1 MKKVLLS
8 IVASTLFF
16 NTIYAEELEVL
27 ENNEDVTQ
35 EVEETINNEKEI
47 VNNESTKETVFTSSE
62 EVKTYVAQI
71 GSTKYETFDEA
82 INAAKNG
89 DTISLLE
96 DTTSKGINTNK
107 NITIEGNNKTLTF
120 NEKGIA
126 IFEVTLTF
134 NNVKVKMIDITSTPY
149 SEWNKMAICA
159 SKNAK
164 LVLNNTTFEMNS
176 SNGSKLN
183 AHAIYFC
190 SNNKLDLNNSKLIIK
205 NYAEDALEWDGGDGG
220 YNINLVNSTYISDN
234 NRQGFTG
241 TFYVTIDNSTV
252 EVLNSSA
259 SGSNGTYYT
268 IKNNSKVTFENNNS
282 WGISA
287 WRIDM
292 TNNSTLNANNNG
304 YSGIWTRVLNVDK
317 TCTLIVNKNGT
328 KAPSSSN
335 NAGIFFQ
342 GNKSFTSTIEEG
354 AKVEIKNN
362 AGSGIYTKQS
372 VGNLTI
378 LSGEITNNGTGSV
391 NKNNVGA
398 DFGGG
403 IYNVGTLVIGDKVN
417 IYNNHASKAADDIYN
432 KARSKIEFKDTKKDW
447 VLDDCDDKIDG
458 WYDDNKESRWNAHD
472 KENKYVEEVESNA
485 YETELTIKAAH
496 GIYGKL
502 IVRYVDNKGNVL
514 SEELPYSEKV
524 GTEYATIEKEF
535 EDYSLIDID
544 GETKGKYIDGTII
557 VTYIYEFTS
566 GIGGDDII
574 DIPNTSIE
582 TNNVLEIT
590 TILSLIS
597 LITSIII
604 RKRFN

>member
-8 IVASTLFF
+8 LVASTLLF
-16 NTIYAEELEVL
+16 NTIYAEEIKSTE
-27 ENNEDVTQ
+27 EVTQ
-35 EVEETINNEKEI
+35 NEM
-47 VNNESTKETVFTSSE
+47 VLTSSPE
-62 EVKTYVAQI
+62 DVKTYVAQI
-71 GSTKYETFDEA
+71 KDVKYETFDEA
-82 INAAKNG
+82 VTAAVDG
-89 DTISLLE
+89 DTIKLL
-96 DTTSKGINTNK
+96 DNATTKGLNLSKNL
-107 NITIEGNNKTLTF
+107 TIDGSKEYTLTF
-120 NEKGIA
+120 EDKGIA
-126 IFEVTLTF
+126 LWGVSLTF
-134 NNVKVKMIDITSTPY
+134 KDVTVNIKGIGSTPY
-149 SEWNKMAICA
+149 TAEWNWMTISA
-159 SKNAK
+159 SKNAALNLENAK
-164 LVLNNTTFEMNS
+164 LTLDGTGTK
-176 SNGSKLN
+176 SNV
-183 AHAIYFC
+183 HAIYFC
-190 SNNKLDLNNSKLIIK
+190 SNNKLNLNNSTLIIK
-205 NYAEDALEWDGGDGG
+205 NYTQDALEWDGGDGG
-220 YNINLVNSTYISDN
+220 YNVNLVNSTYISDN

-241 TFYVTIDNSTV
+241 TFYTTIDNSTV

-268 IKNNSKVTFENNNS
+268 IKNNSKVTFENNSS

-317 TCTLIVNKNGT
+317 SCTLIVNKNGT

-378 LSGEITNNGTGSV
+378 LSGDITNNGTGSV

-403 IYNVGTLVIGDKVN
+403 IYNVGTLVIGNKVN

-432 KARSKIEFKDTKKDW
+432 KAGSKIEFKDTKKDW
-447 VLDDCDDKIDG
+447 ILDDCNDKIDG
-458 WYDDNKESRWNAHD
+458 WYDDNEKTRWNAHD
-472 KENKYVEEVESNA
+472 KENKYVEEVEANT

-496 GIYGKL
+496 GVYGKL

-514 SEELPYSEKV
+514 SEESTYSEKV
-524 GTEYATIEKEF
+524 GTEYATTEKEF
-535 EDYSLIDID
+535 EDYSLIDVN
-544 GETKGKYIDGTII
+544 GETKGKYIDGTIV

-566 GIGGDDII
+566 GMGGDDVPATGITSS
-574 DIPNTSIE
+574 NT
-582 TNNVLEIT
+582 LEVT
-590 TILSLIS
+590 TILSMIF
-597 LITSIII
+597 LITTIII

>member
-8 IVASTLFF
+8 IVAFTLIF
-16 NTIYAEELEVL
+16 NTISAEETEVL
-27 ENNEDVTQ
+27 EVNEEATTI
-35 EVEETINNEKEI
+35 VEESINNETEV
-47 VNNESTKETVFTSSE
+47 VNNETTKEIILASGE
-62 EVKTYVAQI
+62 EVKTYVDQI
-71 GSTKYETFDEA
+71 GETKYETLDEA
-82 INAAKNG
+82 ILAASNN
-89 DTISLLE
+89 DTIVLLDNATTKGLNLSKNLTIDGSKEYTITFE
-96 DTTSKGINTNK
+96 D
-107 NITIEGNNKTLTF
+107 
-120 NEKGIA
+120 KGIA
-126 IFEVTLTF
+126 LWGVSLTF
-134 NNVKVKMIDITSTPY
+134 KDVTVNIKGIGSTPY
-149 SEWNKMAICA
+149 TAEWNWMTISA
-159 SKNAK
+159 SKNAALNLENAK
-164 LVLNNTTFEMNS
+164 LTLDGTGTE
-176 SNGSKLN
+176 SNV
-183 AHAIYFC
+183 HAIYFC
-190 SNNKLDLNNSKLIIK
+190 SNNKLNLNNSTLIIK
-205 NYAEDALEWDGGDGG
+205 NYTQDALEWDGGDGG
-220 YNINLVNSTYISDN
+220 YNVNLVNSTYISDN

-241 TFYVTIDNSTV
+241 TFYATIDNSTV

-317 TCTLIVNKNGT
+317 SCTLIVNKNGT

-372 VGNLTI
+372 IGNLTI
-378 LSGEITNNGTGSV
+378 LSGDITNNGTGNI

-403 IYNVGTLVIGDKVN
+403 IYNVGTLVIGNKVN

-432 KARSKIEFKDTKKDW
+432 KAGSKIEFKNTKKDW
-447 VLDDCDDKIDG
+447 ILDDCNDKIDG
-458 WYDDNKESRWNAHD
+458 WYDDSKNSRWNAHD
-472 KENKYVEEVESNA
+472 KENKHVDEIPANT
-485 YETELTIKAAH
+485 YEGTLSIKAAH

-502 IVRYVDNKGNVL
+502 IVKYVDNKGNVL
-514 SEELPYSEKV
+514 SEESTYSEKV
-524 GTEYATIEKEF
+524 GTEYATTEKEF
-535 EDYSLIDID
+535 EDYSLIDVN
-544 GETKGKYIDGTII
+544 GETKGKYIDGTIT

-566 GIGGDDII
+566 GTGGEDVPETGI
-574 DIPNTSIE
+574 NTS
-582 TNNVLEIT
+582 NALEIT
-590 TILSLIS
+590 TVLSLIT
-597 LITSIII
+597 LVTTIIL

>member
-8 IVASTLFF
+8 IVAFTLIF
-16 NTIYAEELEVL
+16 NTISAEETEVL
-27 ENNEDVTQ
+27 EVNEEATTI
-35 EVEETINNEKEI
+35 VEESINNETEV
-47 VNNESTKETVFTSSE
+47 VNNETTKEIILASGE
-62 EVKTYVAQI
+62 DVKTYVAQI
-71 GSTKYETFDEA
+71 GETKYETLDEA
-82 INAAKNG
+82 ILAASNN
-89 DTISLLE
+89 DTIVLLDNATTKGLNLSKNLTIDGSKEYTITFE
-96 DTTSKGINTNK
+96 D
-107 NITIEGNNKTLTF
+107 
-120 NEKGIA
+120 KGIA
-126 IFEVTLTF
+126 LWGVSLTF
-134 NNVKVKMIDITSTPY
+134 KDVTVNIKGIGSTPY
-149 SEWNKMAICA
+149 TAEWNWMTISA
-159 SKNAK
+159 SKNAALNLENAK
-164 LVLNNTTFEMNS
+164 LTLDGTGTE
-176 SNGSKLN
+176 SNV
-183 AHAIYFC
+183 HAIYFC
-190 SNNKLDLNNSKLIIK
+190 SNNKLNLNNSTLIIK
-205 NYAEDALEWDGGDGG
+205 NYTQDALEWDGGDGG
-220 YNINLVNSTYISDN
+220 YNVNLVNSTYISDN

-241 TFYVTIDNSTV
+241 TFYATIDNSTV

-317 TCTLIVNKNGT
+317 SCTLIVNKNGT

-372 VGNLTI
+372 IGNLTI
-378 LSGEITNNGTGSV
+378 LSGDITNNGTGNI

-403 IYNVGTLVIGDKVN
+403 IYNVGTLVIGNKVN

-432 KARSKIEFKDTKKDW
+432 KAGSKIEFKNTKKDW
-447 VLDDCDDKIDG
+447 ILDDCNDKIDG
-458 WYDDNKESRWNAHD
+458 WYDDSKNSRWNAHD
-472 KENKYVEEVESNA
+472 KENKHVDEIPANT
-485 YETELTIKAAH
+485 YEGTLSIKAAH

-502 IVRYVDNKGNVL
+502 IVKYVDNKGNVL
-514 SEELPYSEKV
+514 SEESTYSEKV
-524 GTEYATIEKEF
+524 GTEYATTEKEF
-535 EDYSLIDID
+535 EDYSLIDVN
-544 GETKGKYIDGTII
+544 GETKGKYIDGTIT

-566 GIGGDDII
+566 GTGGEDVPETGI
-574 DIPNTSIE
+574 NTS
-582 TNNVLEIT
+582 NALEIT
-590 TILSLIS
+590 TVLSLIT
-597 LITSIII
+597 LVTTIIL
-604 RKRFN
+604 RK

>member
-8 IVASTLFF
+8 LVASTLLF
-16 NTIYAEELEVL
+16 NTIYAEEIKSTE
-27 ENNEDVTQ
+27 EVTQ
-35 EVEETINNEKEI
+35 NEM
-47 VNNESTKETVFTSSE
+47 VLTSSPE
-62 EVKTYVAQI
+62 DVKTYVAQI
-71 GSTKYETFDEA
+71 KDVKYETFDEA
-82 INAAKNG
+82 VTAAVDG
-89 DTISLLE
+89 DTIKLL
-96 DTTSKGINTNK
+96 DNATTKGLNLSKNL
-107 NITIEGNNKTLTF
+107 TIDGSKEYTLTF
-120 NEKGIA
+120 EDKGIA
-126 IFEVTLTF
+126 LWGVSLTF
-134 NNVKVKMIDITSTPY
+134 KDVTVNIKGIGSTPY
-149 SEWNKMAICA
+149 TAEWNWMTISA
-159 SKNAK
+159 SKNAALNLENAK
-164 LVLNNTTFEMNS
+164 LTLDGTGTK
-176 SNGSKLN
+176 SNV
-183 AHAIYFC
+183 HAIYFC
-190 SNNKLDLNNSKLIIK
+190 SNNKLNLNNSTLIIK
-205 NYAEDALEWDGGDGG
+205 NYTQDALEWDGGDGG
-220 YNINLVNSTYISDN
+220 YNVNLVNSTYISDN

-241 TFYVTIDNSTV
+241 TFYTTIDNSTV

-268 IKNNSKVTFENNNS
+268 IKNNSKVTFENNSS

-317 TCTLIVNKNGT
+317 SCTLIVNKNGT

-378 LSGEITNNGTGSV
+378 LSGDITNNGTGSV

-432 KARSKIEFKDTKKDW
+432 KAGSKIEFKDTKKDW
-447 VLDDCDDKIDG
+447 ILDDCNDKIDG

-472 KENKYVEEVESNA
+472 KENKYVEEVEANT

-496 GIYGKL
+496 GVYGKL

-514 SEELPYSEKV
+514 SEESTYSEKV
-524 GTEYATIEKEF
+524 GTEYATTEKEF
-535 EDYSLIDID
+535 EDYSLIDVN
-544 GETKGKYIDGTII
+544 GETKGKYIDGTIV

-566 GIGGDDII
+566 GMGGDDVPATGITSS
-574 DIPNTSIE
+574 NT
-582 TNNVLEIT
+582 LEVT
-590 TILSLIS
+590 TILSMIF
-597 LITSIII
+597 LITTIII

>member
-8 IVASTLFF
+8 IVAFTLIF
-16 NTIYAEELEVL
+16 NTISAEETEVL
-27 ENNEDVTQ
+27 EVNEEATTI
-35 EVEETINNEKEI
+35 VEESINNETEV
-47 VNNESTKETVFTSSE
+47 VNNETTKEIILASGE
-62 EVKTYVAQI
+62 DVKTYVAQI
-71 GSTKYETFDEA
+71 GETKYETLDEA
-82 INAAKNG
+82 ILAASNN
-89 DTISLLE
+89 DTIVLLDNATTKGLNLSKNLTIDGSKEYTITFE
-96 DTTSKGINTNK
+96 D
-107 NITIEGNNKTLTF
+107 
-120 NEKGIA
+120 KGIA
-126 IFEVTLTF
+126 LWGVSLTF
-134 NNVKVKMIDITSTPY
+134 KDVTVNIKGIGSTPY
-149 SEWNKMAICA
+149 TAEWNWMTISA
-159 SKNAK
+159 SKNAALNLENAK
-164 LVLNNTTFEMNS
+164 LTLDGTGTE
-176 SNGSKLN
+176 SNV
-183 AHAIYFC
+183 HAIYFC
-190 SNNKLDLNNSKLIIK
+190 SNNKLNLNNSTLIIK
-205 NYAEDALEWDGGDGG
+205 NYTQDALEWYGGDGG
-220 YNINLVNSTYISDN
+220 YNVNLVNSTYISDN

-241 TFYVTIDNSTV
+241 TFYATIDNSTV

-317 TCTLIVNKNGT
+317 SCTLIVNKNGT

-372 VGNLTI
+372 IGNLTI
-378 LSGEITNNGTGSV
+378 LSGDITNNGTGNI

-403 IYNVGTLVIGDKVN
+403 IYNVGTLVIGNKVN

-432 KARSKIEFKDTKKDW
+432 KAGSKIEFKNTKKDW
-447 VLDDCDDKIDG
+447 ILDDCNDKIDG
-458 WYDDNKESRWNAHD
+458 WYDDSKNSRWNAHD
-472 KENKYVEEVESNA
+472 KENKHVDEIPANT
-485 YETELTIKAAH
+485 YEGTLSIKAAH

-502 IVRYVDNKGNVL
+502 IVKYVDNKGNVL
-514 SEELPYSEKV
+514 SEESTYSEKV
-524 GTEYATIEKEF
+524 GTEYATTEKEF
-535 EDYSLIDID
+535 EDYSLIDVN
-544 GETKGKYIDGTII
+544 GETKGKYIDGTIT

-566 GIGGDDII
+566 GTGGEDVPETGI
-574 DIPNTSIE
+574 NTS
-582 TNNVLEIT
+582 NALEIT
-590 TILSLIS
+590 TVLSLIT
-597 LITSIII
+597 LVTTIIL

>member
-71 GSTKYETFDEA
+71 GDTKYETFDEA
-82 INAAKNG
+82 VTAAVDG
-89 DTISLLE
+89 DTIKLL
-96 DTTSKGINTNK
+96 DNATTKGLNLSKNL
-107 NITIEGNNKTLTF
+107 TIDGSKEYTLTF
-120 NEKGIA
+120 EDKGIA
-126 IFEVTLTF
+126 LWGVSLTF
-134 NNVKVKMIDITSTPY
+134 KDVTVNIKGIGSTPY
-149 SEWNKMAICA
+149 TAEWNWMTISA
-159 SKNAK
+159 SKNAALNLENAK
-164 LVLNNTTFEMNS
+164 LTLDGTGTK
-176 SNGSKLN
+176 SNV
-183 AHAIYFC
+183 HAIYFG
-190 SNNKLDLNNSKLIIK
+190 SNNKLNLNNSTLIIK
-205 NYAEDALEWDGGDGG
+205 NYTQDALEWNGGDGG
-220 YNINLVNSTYISDN
+220 YNVNLVNSTYISDN

-241 TFYVTIDNSTV
+241 TFYATIDNSTV

-317 TCTLIVNKNGT
+317 SCTLIVNKNGT
-328 KAPSSSN
+328 KATSSLN

-372 VGNLTI
+372 IGNLTI
-378 LSGEITNNGTGSV
+378 LSGDITNNGTGNI

-403 IYNVGTLVIGDKVN
+403 IYNVGTLVIGNKVN

-432 KARSKIEFKDTKKDW
+432 KAGSKIEFKDTKKDW
-447 VLDDCDDKIDG
+447 ILDDCNDKIDG
-458 WYDDNKESRWNAHD
+458 WYDDSKNSRWNAHD
-472 KENKYVEEVESNA
+472 KENKYVEEVEANT

-514 SEELPYSEKV
+514 SEELPYFEKV
-524 GTEYATIEKEF
+524 GTEYAATEKEF
-535 EDYSLIDID
+535 EDYSLIDVN

-566 GIGGDDII
+566 GMGGDDVPATGITSS
-574 DIPNTSIE
+574 NT
-582 TNNVLEIT
+582 LEVT
-590 TILSLIS
+590 TILSMIF
-597 LITSIII
+597 LITTIII

>member
-8 IVASTLFF
+8 LVASTLLF
-16 NTIYAEELEVL
+16 NTIYAEEIKSTE
-27 ENNEDVTQ
+27 EVTQ
-35 EVEETINNEKEI
+35 NEM
-47 VNNESTKETVFTSSE
+47 VLTSSPE
-62 EVKTYVAQI
+62 DVKTYVAQI
-71 GSTKYETFDEA
+71 KDVKYETFDEA
-82 INAAKNG
+82 VTAAVDG
-89 DTISLLE
+89 DTIKLL
-96 DTTSKGINTNK
+96 DNATTKGLNLSKNL
-107 NITIEGNNKTLTF
+107 TIDGSKEYTLTF
-120 NEKGIA
+120 EDKGIA
-126 IFEVTLTF
+126 LWGVSLTF
-134 NNVKVKMIDITSTPY
+134 KDVTVNIKGIGSTPY
-149 SEWNKMAICA
+149 TAEWNWMTISA
-159 SKNAK
+159 SKNAALNLENAK
-164 LVLNNTTFEMNS
+164 LTLDGTGTK
-176 SNGSKLN
+176 SNV
-183 AHAIYFC
+183 HAIYFC
-190 SNNKLDLNNSKLIIK
+190 SNNKLNLNNSTLIIK
-205 NYAEDALEWDGGDGG
+205 NYTQDALEWDGGDGG
-220 YNINLVNSTYISDN
+220 YNVNLVNSTYISDN

-241 TFYVTIDNSTV
+241 TFYTTIDNSTV

-268 IKNNSKVTFENNNS
+268 IKNNSKVTFENNSS

-317 TCTLIVNKNGT
+317 SCTLIVNKNGT

-378 LSGEITNNGTGSV
+378 LSGDITNNGTGSV
-391 NKNNVGA
+391 NENNVGA

-403 IYNVGTLVIGDKVN
+403 IYNVGTLVIGNKVN

-432 KARSKIEFKDTKKDW
+432 KAGSKIEFKDTKKDW
-447 VLDDCDDKIDG
+447 ILDDCNDKIDG
-458 WYDDNKESRWNAHD
+458 WYDDNEKTRWNAHD
-472 KENKYVEEVESNA
+472 KENKYVEEVEANT

-496 GIYGKL
+496 GVYGKL

-514 SEELPYSEKV
+514 SEESTYSEKV
-524 GTEYATIEKEF
+524 GTEYATTEKEF
-535 EDYSLIDID
+535 EDYSLIDVN
-544 GETKGKYIDGTII
+544 GETKGKYIDGTIV

-566 GIGGDDII
+566 GMGGDDVPETGITSS
-574 DIPNTSIE
+574 NT
-582 TNNVLEIT
+582 LEVT
-590 TILSLIS
+590 TILSMIF
-597 LITSIII
+597 LITTIII

>member
-8 IVASTLFF
+8 IVAFTLIF
-16 NTIYAEELEVL
+16 NTISAEETEVL
-27 ENNEDVTQ
+27 EVNEEATTI
-35 EVEETINNEKEI
+35 VEESINNETEV
-47 VNNESTKETVFTSSE
+47 VNNETTKEIILASGE
-62 EVKTYVAQI
+62 DVKTYVAQI
-71 GSTKYETFDEA
+71 GETKYETLDEA
-82 INAAKNG
+82 ILAASNN
-89 DTISLLE
+89 DTIVLLDNATTKGLNLSKNLTIDGSKEYTITFE
-96 DTTSKGINTNK
+96 D
-107 NITIEGNNKTLTF
+107 
-120 NEKGIA
+120 KGIA
-126 IFEVTLTF
+126 LWGVSLTF
-134 NNVKVKMIDITSTPY
+134 KDVTVNIKGIGSTPY
-149 SEWNKMAICA
+149 TAEWNWMTISA
-159 SKNAK
+159 SKNAALNLENAK
-164 LVLNNTTFEMNS
+164 LTLDGTGTE
-176 SNGSKLN
+176 SNV
-183 AHAIYFC
+183 HAIYFC
-190 SNNKLDLNNSKLIIK
+190 SNNKLNLNNSTLIIK
-205 NYAEDALEWDGGDGG
+205 NYTQDALEWDGGDGG
-220 YNINLVNSTYISDN
+220 YNVNLVNSTYISDN

-241 TFYVTIDNSTV
+241 TFYATIDNSTV

-317 TCTLIVNKNGT
+317 SCTLIVNKNGT

-372 VGNLTI
+372 IGNLTI
-378 LSGEITNNGTGSV
+378 LSGDITNNGTGNI

-403 IYNVGTLVIGDKVN
+403 IYNVGTLVIGNKVN

-432 KARSKIEFKDTKKDW
+432 KAGSKIEFKNTKKDW
-447 VLDDCDDKIDG
+447 ILDDCNDKIDG
-458 WYDDNKESRWNAHD
+458 WYDDSKNSRWNAHD
-472 KENKYVEEVESNA
+472 KENKHVDEIPANA
-485 YETELTIKAAH
+485 YEGTLSIKAAH

-502 IVRYVDNKGNVL
+502 IVRYVDTKGNVL
-514 SEELPYSEKV
+514 NKELTSTEKV
-524 GTEYATIEKEF
+524 DTEYATIEKEF
-535 EDYSLIDID
+535 EDYSLVKVD
-544 GETKGKYIDGTII
+544 GETKGKYIDGTIT

-566 GIGGDDII
+566 GTGGNDVPETGI
-574 DIPNTSIE
+574 DTS
-582 TNNVLEIT
+582 NALEIT
-590 TILSLIS
+590 TLFSVIT
-597 LITSIII
+597 LITTIIL

>member
-8 IVASTLFF
+8 IVAFTLIF
-16 NTIYAEELEVL
+16 NTISAEETEVL
-27 ENNEDVTQ
+27 EVNEEATTI
-35 EVEETINNEKEI
+35 VEESINNETEV
-47 VNNESTKETVFTSSE
+47 VNNETTKEIILASGE
-62 EVKTYVAQI
+62 DVKTYVAQI
-71 GSTKYETFDEA
+71 GETKYETLDEA
-82 INAAKNG
+82 ILAASNN
-89 DTISLLE
+89 DTIVLLDNATTKGLNLSKNLTIDGSKEYTITFE
-96 DTTSKGINTNK
+96 D
-107 NITIEGNNKTLTF
+107 
-120 NEKGIA
+120 KGIA
-126 IFEVTLTF
+126 LWGVSLTF
-134 NNVKVKMIDITSTPY
+134 KDVTVNIKGIGSTPY
-149 SEWNKMAICA
+149 TAEWNWMTISA
-159 SKNAK
+159 SKNAALNLENAK
-164 LVLNNTTFEMNS
+164 LTLDGTGTE
-176 SNGSKLN
+176 SNV
-183 AHAIYFC
+183 HAIYFC
-190 SNNKLDLNNSKLIIK
+190 SNNKLNLNNSTLIIK
-205 NYAEDALEWDGGDGG
+205 NYTQDALEWDGGDGG
-220 YNINLVNSTYISDN
+220 YNVNLVNSTYISDN

-241 TFYVTIDNSTV
+241 TFYATIDNSTV

-317 TCTLIVNKNGT
+317 SCTLIVNKNGT

-372 VGNLTI
+372 IGNLTI
-378 LSGEITNNGTGSV
+378 LSGDITNNGTGNI

-403 IYNVGTLVIGDKVN
+403 IYNVGTLVIGNKVN

-432 KARSKIEFKDTKKDW
+432 KAGSKIEFKNTKKDW
-447 VLDDCDDKIDG
+447 ILDDCNDKIDG
-458 WYDDNKESRWNAHD
+458 WYDDSKNSRWNAHD
-472 KENKYVEEVESNA
+472 KENKHVDEIPANT
-485 YETELTIKAAH
+485 YEGTLSIKAAH

-502 IVRYVDNKGNVL
+502 IVKYVDNKGNVL
-514 SEELPYSEKV
+514 SEESTYSEKV
-524 GTEYATIEKEF
+524 GTEYATTEKEF
-535 EDYSLIDID
+535 EDYSLIDVN
-544 GETKGKYIDGTII
+544 GETKGKYIDGTIT

-566 GIGGDDII
+566 RTGGEDVPETGI
-574 DIPNTSIE
+574 NTS
-582 TNNVLEIT
+582 NALEIT
-590 TILSLIS
+590 TVLSLIT
-597 LITSIII
+597 LVTTIIL

>member
-8 IVASTLFF
+8 IVAFTLIF
-16 NTIYAEELEVL
+16 NTISAEETEVL
-27 ENNEDVTQ
+27 EVNEEATTI
-35 EVEETINNEKEI
+35 VEESINNETEV
-47 VNNESTKETVFTSSE
+47 VNNETTKEIILASGE
-62 EVKTYVAQI
+62 DVKTYVAQI
-71 GSTKYETFDEA
+71 GETKYETLDEA
-82 INAAKNG
+82 ILAASNN
-89 DTISLLE
+89 DTIVLLDNATTKGLNLSKNLTIDGSKEYTITFE
-96 DTTSKGINTNK
+96 D
-107 NITIEGNNKTLTF
+107 
-120 NEKGIA
+120 KGIA
-126 IFEVTLTF
+126 LWGVSLTF
-134 NNVKVKMIDITSTPY
+134 KDVTVNIKGIGSTPY
-149 SEWNKMAICA
+149 TAEWNWMTISA
-159 SKNAK
+159 SKNAALNLENAK
-164 LVLNNTTFEMNS
+164 LTLDGTGTE
-176 SNGSKLN
+176 SNV
-183 AHAIYFC
+183 HAIYFC
-190 SNNKLDLNNSKLIIK
+190 SNNKLNLNNSTLIIK
-205 NYAEDALEWDGGDGG
+205 NYTQDALEWDGGDGG
-220 YNINLVNSTYISDN
+220 YNVNLVNSTYISDN

-241 TFYVTIDNSTV
+241 TFYATIDNSTV

-317 TCTLIVNKNGT
+317 SCTLIVNKNGT

-372 VGNLTI
+372 IGNLTI
-378 LSGEITNNGTGSV
+378 LSGDITNNGTGNI

-403 IYNVGTLVIGDKVN
+403 IYNVGTLVIGNKVN

-432 KARSKIEFKDTKKDW
+432 KAGSKIEFKNTKKDW
-447 VLDDCDDKIDG
+447 ILDDCNDKIDG
-458 WYDDNKESRWNAHD
+458 WYDDSKNSRWNAHD
-472 KENKYVEEVESNA
+472 KENKHVDEIPANT
-485 YETELTIKAAH
+485 YEGTLSIKAAH

-502 IVRYVDNKGNVL
+502 IVKYVDNKGNVL
-514 SEELPYSEKV
+514 SEESTYSEKV
-524 GTEYATIEKEF
+524 GTEYATTEKEF
-535 EDYSLIDID
+535 EDYSLIDVN
-544 GETKGKYIDGTII
+544 GETKGKYIDGTIT

-566 GIGGDDII
+566 GTGGEDVPETGI
-574 DIPNTSIE
+574 NTS
-582 TNNVLEIT
+582 NALEIT
-590 TILSLIS
+590 TVLSLIT
-597 LITSIII
+597 LVTTIIL

>member
-1 MKKVLLS
+1 MKKVILS
-8 IVASTLFF
+8 LVASTLLF
-16 NTIYAEELEVL
+16 NTIYAEEIKSTE
-27 ENNEDVTQ
+27 EVTQ
-35 EVEETINNEKEI
+35 NEM
-47 VNNESTKETVFTSSE
+47 VLTSSPE
-62 EVKTYVAQI
+62 DVKTYVAQI
-71 GSTKYETFDEA
+71 KDVKYETFDEA
-82 INAAKNG
+82 VTAAVDG
-89 DTISLLE
+89 DTIKLL
-96 DTTSKGINTNK
+96 DNATTKGLNLSKNL
-107 NITIEGNNKTLTF
+107 TIDGSKEYTLTF
-120 NEKGIA
+120 EDKGIA
-126 IFEVTLTF
+126 LWGVSLTF
-134 NNVKVKMIDITSTPY
+134 KDVIVNIKGIGSTPY
-149 SEWNKMAICA
+149 TAEWNWMTISA
-159 SKNAK
+159 SKNAALNLENAK
-164 LVLNNTTFEMNS
+164 LTLDGTGTE
-176 SNGSKLN
+176 SKV
-183 AHAIYFC
+183 HAIYFG
-190 SNNKLDLNNSKLIIK
+190 SNNKLNLNNSTLIIK
-205 NYAEDALEWDGGDGG
+205 NYTQDALEWDGGDGG
-220 YNINLVNSTYISDN
+220 YNVNLVNSTYISDN

-241 TFYVTIDNSTV
+241 TFYATIDNSTV

-317 TCTLIVNKNGT
+317 SCTLIVNKNGT

-342 GNKSFTSTIEEG
+342 GNKDFTSIIEEG

-372 VGNLTI
+372 IGNLTI
-378 LSGEITNNGTGSV
+378 LSGDITNNGTGNI

-432 KARSKIEFKDTKKDW
+432 KAGSKIEFKDTKKDW
-447 VLDDCDDKIDG
+447 ILDDCNDKIDG

-485 YETELTIKAAH
+485 YEIELTIKAAH

-514 SEELPYSEKV
+514 SEELTYSEKV
-524 GTEYATIEKEF
+524 GTEYAATEKEF
-535 EDYSLIDID
+535 EDYSLIDVN
-544 GETKGKYIDGTII
+544 GETKGKYIDGTIV

-566 GIGGDDII
+566 GTGGDIVETGVT
-574 DIPNTSIE
+574 TSNI
-582 TNNVLEIT
+582 LEIT
-590 TILSLIS
+590 TVLSLIALVS
-597 LITSIII
+597 TIII

>member
-8 IVASTLFF
+8 IVASTLIF
-16 NTIYAEELEVL
+16 NTVSAEELEVL
-27 ENNEDVTQ
+27 ENTEATTI
-35 EVEETINNEKEI
+35 VEETINNKETIEVINNEPTEEI
-47 VNNESTKETVFTSSE
+47 VLTSSPE
-62 EVKTYVAQI
+62 DVKTYVAQI
-71 GSTKYETFDEA
+71 GDTKYETFDEA
-82 INAAKNG
+82 LNAAQNN
-89 DTISLLE
+89 DTITLLD
-96 DTTSKGINTNK
+96 DTTSKGISVDK
-107 NITIEGNNKTLTF
+107 NITINGNGKVLTF

-126 IFEVTLTF
+126 IFGVTLTF

-149 SEWNKMAICA
+149 SEWNWMAICA
-159 SKNAK
+159 SKNGK

-205 NYAEDALEWDGGDGG
+205 NYTQDALEWDGGDGG
-220 YNINLVNSTYISDN
+220 YNVNLVNSTYISDN

-241 TFYVTIDNSTV
+241 TFYATIDNSTV

-268 IKNNSKVTFENNNS
+268 IKNNSKVTFENNS
-282 WGISA
+282 YWGISA

-317 TCTLIVNKNGT
+317 SCTLIVNKNGT

-342 GNKSFTSTIEEG
+342 GNKDFTSIIEEG

-372 VGNLTI
+372 IGNLTI
-378 LSGEITNNGTGSV
+378 LSGDITNNGTGSV
-391 NKNNVGA
+391 NKDNVGA

-417 IYNNHASKAADDIYN
+417 IYNNHASQAADDIYN
-432 KARSKIEFKDTKKDW
+432 KAGATIEFKGTKKDW
-447 VLDDCDDKIDG
+447 ILDDCNDKIDG

-502 IVRYVDNKGNVL
+502 IVRYIDNKGNIL
-514 SEELPYSEKV
+514 SKELTYSEKV
-524 GTEYATIEKEF
+524 DTEYATIEKEF
-535 EDYSLIDID
+535 EDYSLVKVD
-544 GETKGKYIDGTII
+544 GETKGKYIDGTIV

-566 GIGGDDII
+566 GTGGDIVETGI
-574 DIPNTSIE
+574 TTS
-582 TNNVLEIT
+582 NVLEIT
-590 TILSLIS
+590 TILSLITLVS
-597 LITSIII
+597 TIII

>member
-8 IVASTLFF
+8 IVAFTLIF
-16 NTIYAEELEVL
+16 NTIFAEETEVL
-27 ENNEDVTQ
+27 EVNEEATTI
-35 EVEETINNEKEI
+35 VEESINNETEV
-47 VNNESTKETVFTSSE
+47 VNNETTKEIILASGE
-62 EVKTYVAQI
+62 DVKTYVAQI
-71 GSTKYETFDEA
+71 GETKYETLDEA
-82 INAAKNG
+82 ILAASNN
-89 DTISLLE
+89 DTIVLLDNATTKGLNLSKNLTIDGSKEYTITFE
-96 DTTSKGINTNK
+96 D
-107 NITIEGNNKTLTF
+107 
-120 NEKGIA
+120 KGIA
-126 IFEVTLTF
+126 LWGVSLTF
-134 NNVKVKMIDITSTPY
+134 KDVTVNIKGIGSTPY
-149 SEWNKMAICA
+149 TAEWNWMTISA
-159 SKNAK
+159 SKNAALNLENAK
-164 LVLNNTTFEMNS
+164 LTLDGTGTE
-176 SNGSKLN
+176 SNV
-183 AHAIYFC
+183 HAIYFC
-190 SNNKLDLNNSKLIIK
+190 SNNKLNLNNSTLIIK
-205 NYAEDALEWDGGDGG
+205 NYTQDALEWDGGDGG
-220 YNINLVNSTYISDN
+220 YNVNLVNSTYISDN

-241 TFYVTIDNSTV
+241 TFYATIDNSTV

-317 TCTLIVNKNGT
+317 SCTLIVNKNGT

-372 VGNLTI
+372 IGNLTI
-378 LSGEITNNGTGSV
+378 LSGDITNNGTGNI

-403 IYNVGTLVIGDKVN
+403 IYNVGTLVIGNKVN

-432 KARSKIEFKDTKKDW
+432 KAGSKIEFKNTKKDW
-447 VLDDCDDKIDG
+447 ILDDCNDKIDG
-458 WYDDNKESRWNAHD
+458 WYDDSKNSRWNAHD
-472 KENKYVEEVESNA
+472 KENKHVDEIPANA
-485 YETELTIKAAH
+485 YEGTLSIKAAH

-502 IVRYVDNKGNVL
+502 IVRYVDTKGNVL
-514 SEELPYSEKV
+514 NKELTYSEKV
-524 GTEYATIEKEF
+524 DTEYATIEKEF
-535 EDYSLIDID
+535 EDYSLVKVD
-544 GETKGKYIDGTII
+544 GETKGKYIDGTIT

-566 GIGGDDII
+566 GTGGEDVPETGI
-574 DIPNTSIE
+574 NTS
-582 TNNVLEIT
+582 NALEIT
-590 TILSLIS
+590 TVLSLIT
-597 LITSIII
+597 LVTTVIL